1 MFQYV
6 AISIPAGRVAGV
18 RDDAARPPVVVD
30 AAATT
35 VRGGGGGGG
44 VAVEED
50 SSDDG
55 SEAEDHYS
63 IDSELSADEDV
74 TETQVDLWNLPVRF
88 DPNLSD
94 EEEVCETQF

>member
-6 AISIPAGRVAGV
+6 AISIPAGQVAGV
-18 RDDAARPPVVVD
+18 RDDAARPHVVVD
-30 AAATT
+30 AAAA
-35 VRGGGGGGG
+35 VRGGGGA
-44 VAVEED
+44 AVEED
-50 SSDDG
+50 SGDDG

-74 TETQVDLWNLPVRF
+74 TETQVDLWNLPIRF